1 MSIKKE
7 WTDSVVCNK
16 TLLFKK
22 ILKLIDL
29 KQPLIHLQDFV
40 YVLPSSPVQTSSLV
54 EVRTLGC
61 LDDVSLWEVW
71 IEMSRLDRLAS
82 VLLHASLHL
91 PSRPGL

>member
-1 MSIKKE
+1 M
-7 WTDSVVCNK
+7 VYNR

-22 ILKLIDL
+22 ILKLIGL

-40 YVLPSSPVQTSSLV
+40 YVLPLSSVQTSSLV

-61 LDDVSLWEVW
+61 LDDMSLWKVW